1 MYGGSYGACCT
12 GIFHLKPDNGVVH
25 ACFQV
30 GLEKAGCG
38 ITKYSSSHS
47 FNPLLLSKSAVN
59 LSVQKVGAATRECS
73 PFQWNPPRCPYASP
87 LLSPSYVFFFSFSL
101 NKIFAIQ
108 EPSPSAGKNLQRY
121 MPANMKRLVMNLI
134 ET

>member
-59 LSVQKVGAATRECS
+59 LSVQKVGGVPSLELEFAH
-73 PFQWNPPRCPYASP
+73 PDPCPTCP
-87 LLSPSYVFFFSFSL
+87 
-101 NKIFAIQ
+101 
-108 EPSPSAGKNLQRY
+108 
-121 MPANMKRLVMNLI
+121 
-134 ET
+134 